1 MDIAK
6 LVVEVSTKGAK
17 EATSDIEKLGKSA
30 GNTEKSV
37 TSLSKGMSGL
47 GTVFS
52 VVAIAS
58 VAKEYAKISDT
69 MTLLEARIKLVTK
82 AGENLTKV
90 QQDLF
95 NVAQQ
100 NRVAYDAVGNLYA
113 KIVQPLNKL
122 GYSTQNAINITDA
135 FSKSLL
141 ISGASIEE
149 SNSAIRQFSQAMA
162 SGVLRGD
169 EFNSMAENAPAIMN
183 ALGDALGKTAGELRQ
198 MAHDGKLTADVV
210 AGALVD
216 SLGTLTEKANK
227 IPLTVGGAFQR
238 VGNELALSV
247 DNFNKATGA
256 SSAFAETIDTLAKS
270 LNEANK
276 SIFKSSEELDKLE
289 KSANIKLKEDGILA
303 SILKVNQGVG
313 EALYNTLAETFL
325 LIDKSAGE
333 WSKVIDSSYSGMG
346 KWVNNVGVSLGVVR
360 EQALLTQK
368 AIDNII
374 PSRPEMKK
382 YTNFSASEL
391 SDARNAFQRREKG
404 AYADFNPSEQEI
416 KESIAKEKKRLSE
429 SEKLAEEWAT
439 KKREINASM
448 AIAEQ
453 DELAKPFIVLDMKY
467 QEDLIKFKDV
477 SEAKAKL
484 TAEFNAEY
492 QRLALDAT
500 TKVEEERLKV
510 IEKTK
515 RENEQTIQKELKL
528 QEENFR
534 IQERQ
539 VALLQDEAD
548 REVAVA
554 TLQYQRTQAS
564 LMAQLK
570 MGEVSQTYYDNMM
583 SAEEKLLNK
592 QKESWTVYGQIIK
605 NTTSGMES
613 SFLSFFD
620 STNAGYMDMGAVA
633 KSILKEMY
641 IEAIR
646 VAMVKP
652 LVGGLTS
659 GLMSI
664 GSSFFGGGSTSLPDA
679 STSIAFNPSEMPMFA
694 HGGTPTGLSSYANQI
709 VSKPTY
715 FAFANGGVPNGGLMG
730 EAGSEAI
737 MPLTRTSNG
746 DLGVSMV
753 GSGGSNVVIN
763 IENQTGVNIDLK
775 QLTKSQDD
783 KGNEIRTYVMKF
795 ANNDPEF
802 RAAFGISR

>member
-6 LVVEVSTKGAK
+6 LQVIVETKGVK
-17 EATSDIEKLGKSA
+17 EAQNELDKLAKSSTSATKSISSLGA
-30 GNTEKSV
+30 
-37 TSLSKGMSGL
+37 
-47 GTVFS
+47 VFS

-141 ISGASIEE
+141 ISGASTEE

-169 EFNSMAENAPAIMN
+169 EFNSMAENAPAIMT
-183 ALGDALGKTAGELRQ
+183 ALSDALGVTTGELRE
-198 MAHDGKLTADVV
+198 MAKDGKLTADVV

-216 SLGTLTEKANK
+216 SLGTLTEKADK
-227 IPLTVGGAFQR
+227 IPLTIGGSFQR
-238 VGNELALSV
+238 VSNELSASV
-247 DNFNKATGA
+247 KAFNDVTGA
-256 SSAFAETIDTLAKS
+256 SQATANGIDYLATKLKDMTDAFVT
-270 LNEANK
+270 ANK
-276 SIFKSSEELDKLE
+276 ISQEFVKTNGASFRVMEEIEAVGGTIVENTKKQTDAQIE
-289 KSANIKLKEDGILA
+289 LK
-303 SILKVNQGVG
+303 
-313 EALYNTLAETFL
+313 
-325 LIDKSAGE
+325 
-333 WSKVIDSSYSGMG
+333 
-346 KWVNNVGVSLGVVR
+346 
-360 EQALLTQK
+360 K
-368 AIDNII
+368 AIVQTTG
-374 PSRPEMKK
+374 SMQ
-382 YTNFSASEL
+382 
-391 SDARNAFQRREKG
+391 DAQNAFQRAEKN
-404 AYADFNPSEQEI
+404 AYMPFNPSEQEI
-416 KESIAKEKKRLSE
+416 KDGEKARKKAEGDAIRLSE
-429 SEKLAEEWAT
+429 EWAV
-439 KKREINASM
+439 KKREITASM

-500 TKVEEERLKV
+500 TKVEEERLKI

-539 VALLQDEAD
+539 VALLEDEAD

-570 MGEVSQTYYDNMM
+570 IGNVSQTYYDNMM

-613 SFLSFFD
+613 SFMSFFD

-659 GLMSI
+659 GLMSLG
-664 GSSFFGGGSTSLPDA
+664 GSLFGGGATSLPDA

-753 GSGGSNVVIN
+753 GGGGSNVTIN

-795 ANNDPEF
+795 ASNDPEF
-802 RAAFGISR
+802 RTALGLSR